1 MSIDWSVQCHDA
13 LDSTQSYIKTLPL
26 HEGLVVLAKVQSNG
40 YGRHGRSWEPS
51 DGNLYFS
58 FAIKPDCNLRFLGH
72 LSILTSVALYE
83 TLSAYVDPKG
93 LKLKWPN
100 DVLLNG
106 KKCSGILIDIE
117 DVQDNIIKSAVIG
130 IGVNVA
136 SSPLDIST
144 CLKNFFNNDL
154 SCEDILKEFLRK
166 FADIYK
172 DWKSQGIER
181 SYNKYCDYHLSNKE
195 VTSVKIGS
203 KIICGRCEGIDTYG
217 NLRLIDERD
226 NTVRV
231 ITSGEVI
238 LTQQV

>member
-1 MSIDWSVQCHDA
+1 MSIDWSIQCHDA
-13 LDSTQSYIKTLPL
+13 LDSTQSYIKTQPL
-26 HEGLVVLAKVQSNG
+26 QEGLVVVTKVQSNG

-58 FAIKPDCNLRFLGH
+58 FVIKPDCNVRFLGH

-83 TLSAYVDPKG
+83 TLSAYVDPPEI
-93 LKLKWPN
+93 KLKWPN

-117 DVQDNIIKSAVIG
+117 DVQDNIIKNVVIG

-144 CLKNFFNNDL
+144 CLKSFSHDDL
-154 SCEDILKEFLRK
+154 SCNDILGKFLK
-166 FADIYK
+166 QFSDIYK
-172 DWKSQGIER
+172 DWKSTGIYQ

-203 KIICGRCEGIDTYG
+203 KIISGRCEGIDTYG

-238 LTQQV
+238 LNQQV